1 MTEGTSK
8 LVIEIES
15 DEADLPVDVALG
27 GICLGLMRYCEKH
40 GLNVMEGL
48 ELAKTIC
55 KRAGGRYDD
64 PALRRGKLIMYKVRP
79 PVFSAEQIHQF
90 SKWVLDPKR

>member
-1 MTEGTSK
+1 MVLDGTMRLTMTEGTSK

-48 ELAKTIC
+48 ELAKQFA
-55 KRAGGRYDD
+55 K
-64 PALRRGKLIMYKVRP
+64 
-79 PVFSAEQIHQF
+79 EQVVVTTTLP
-90 SKWVLDPKR
+90 SEGVN